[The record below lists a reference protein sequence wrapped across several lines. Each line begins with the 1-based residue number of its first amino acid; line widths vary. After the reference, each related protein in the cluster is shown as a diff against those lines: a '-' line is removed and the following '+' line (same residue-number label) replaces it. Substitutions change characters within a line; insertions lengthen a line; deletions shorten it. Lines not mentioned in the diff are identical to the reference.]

1 MARQRGPIPFV
12 GRIGELSFYKD
23 KVHGYLIRAK
33 GGPTRQQIQKKK
45 SMEPVRQN
53 NSEFGRAS
61 AYGALLR
68 RAFKPL
74 VLHCR
79 EYSMSRR
86 LQGVLLSIIKI
97 DESRQPGQRDILKEH
112 FTLLQGFELNSHLS
126 YQKFFKKDVDVV
138 MDKKR
143 VVAGGRC
150 TLSMAVAKQADCY
163 KVVSVVA
170 AVDFKKKR
178 FMSDVK
184 ESELLPCKLSKEF
197 LFEHSLNVKGTL
209 FYGMV
214 ICFYRKNGKSFEL
227 INDDKMKA
235 GFISFIE

>member
-1 MARQRGPIPFV
+1 MARQKGPIPFV

-23 KVHGYLIRAK
+23 KVHGYLIRSK
-33 GGPTRQQIQKKK
+33 GGPSRQQIQKKK
-45 SMEPVRQN
+45 SMELVRQN

-86 LQGVLLSIIKI
+86 LQSVLLSIIKM
-97 DESRQPGQRDILKEH
+97 DESQPPGQRDVLKRH

-126 YQKFFKKDVDVV
+126 YQKLFKKDVDVE

-150 TLSMAVAKQADCY
+150 TLSKAIAKQADCY
-163 KVVSVVA
+163 KVVSVA
-170 AVDFKKKR
+170 AIVDFKKKR
-178 FMSDVK
+178 FVNDVK
-184 ESELLPCKLSKEF
+184 ESELLPCKVSKEF
-197 LFEHSLNVKGTL
+197 LFEHSLNMKGTL
-209 FYGMV
+209 FYGLV
-214 ICFYRKNGKSFEL
+214 ICFYRKNGKGFEL
-227 INDDKMKA
+227 ITDDGMKA
-235 GFISFIE
+235 GFISFID